1 MVPACQTSTVHGH
14 TALTSGGSLSIGLR
28 SPASRSHRQHPTRH
42 TRDGI
47 ELAADVGKAVV
58 SYLRDRRRRVPPGCR
73 TLFLSVRAPEGP
85 MTSGGV
91 SDVVTRLARRAG
103 MSAIGPHLLRHGAPT
118 QLLRHGS
125 SWPELA
131 QVLRH
136 SSISVT
142 ATYATIDPA
151 AISELARPWPGAR

>member
-1 MVPACQTSTVHGH
+1 VARLTVDDIDWRHGQI
-14 TALTSGGSLSIGLR
+14 TIRGKGNRFEVLPI
-28 SPASRSHRQHPTRH
+28 P
-42 TRDGI
+42 
-47 ELAADVGKAVV
+47 ADVGKAVV

-103 MSAIGPHLLRHGAPT
+103 MSAIGPHLLRHGAAT

-125 SWPELA
+125 S
-131 QVLRH
+131 
-136 SSISVT
+136 
-142 ATYATIDPA
+142 
-151 AISELARPWPGAR
+151 